1 MDLPICPITGKP
13 CTMPRSYS
21 VTDID
26 KDGKVK
32 SISLCTLCAQDH
44 LKAKDEDDVIISPI
58 VSLPDY
64 TEKNKSDNPKEAF
77 KSVVHLVNFLD
88 DIRDMSKKR
97 PKSGSCPS
105 CKSTL
110 EDIAKTERLGCPSCY
125 DHFGALLDPL
135 LSKIQNVEEVKHVG
149 KVPKNW
155 EKRQKEKKE
164 KRVKSKKAL
173 EALMQQAI
181 DEENYEEAALLRD
194 EIKKIVPAERIDGD

>member
-1 MDLPICPITGKP
+1 MDDLPICPVTGKP

-21 VTDID
+21 VTDVD

-32 SISLCTLCAQDH
+32 SISLCNLCAQDH

-58 VSLPDY
+58 VTQSQAAP
-64 TEKNKSDNPKEAF
+64 EKLDDPKKAF

-88 DIRDMSKKR
+88 DIMDIPNKH
-97 PKSGSCPS
+97 PKHNACPS

-110 EDIAKTERLGCPSCY
+110 EDIAETQRLGCPSCY
-125 DHFGALLDPL
+125 NHFGTLLDPL
-135 LSKIQNVEEVKHVG
+135 LANIQKVDEIQHVG

-155 EKRQKEKKE
+155 EKRQKEKS
-164 KRVKSKKAL
+164 VKSKKAL

-181 DEENYEEAALLRD
+181 DEEKYEDAAKLRD
-194 EIKKIVPAERIDGD
+194 EIKKIVPVERIDGD